1 LLTGRA
7 ALHRV
12 LAALCA
18 GGMPPDTPVAAIS
31 AATRPQQRTA
41 RGTLVHPP
49 SARLPA
55 PLTVVIGDVAALD
68 VTAGE

>member
-1 LLTGRA
+1 
-7 ALHRV
+7 
-12 LAALCA
+12 
-18 GGMPPDTPVAAIS
+18 MPSDTPVAAIS

-41 RGTLVHPP
+41 RGTLARPP
-49 SARLPA
+49 SAQLPA